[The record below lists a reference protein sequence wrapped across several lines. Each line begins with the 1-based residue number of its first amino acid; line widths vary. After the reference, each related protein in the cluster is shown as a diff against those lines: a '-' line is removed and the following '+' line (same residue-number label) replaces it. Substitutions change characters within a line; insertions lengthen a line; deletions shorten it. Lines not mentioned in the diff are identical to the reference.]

1 MSKNLNFDDP
11 IDIFLFYINNKTKT
25 KIIKELFYGTKSFNE
40 LCKSTRCI
48 PWTLKLYLKQLTKN
62 KIITTTVYPEIPIR
76 TEYTLTQ
83 LGESMKPIITA
94 MVEWGFNYKNNDK

>member
-1 MSKNLNFDDP
+1 MSKILNFDDS

-25 KIIKELFYGTKSFNE
+25 KIIKELLYGTKSFNE
-40 LCKSTRCI
+40 LCKSTRCL

-94 MVEWGFNYKNNDK
+94 MAEWGFDHKNNK